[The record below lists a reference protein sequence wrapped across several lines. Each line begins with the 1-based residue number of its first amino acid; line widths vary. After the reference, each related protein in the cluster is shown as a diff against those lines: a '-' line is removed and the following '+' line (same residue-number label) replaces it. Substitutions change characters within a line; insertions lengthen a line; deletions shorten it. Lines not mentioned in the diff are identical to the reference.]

1 MEHTTMLAH
10 YNELKKE
17 NPDAVILFRCG
28 DFYEAY
34 EDDAETCSKVLG
46 ITLTKKNPEGTR
58 MAGFPHHAL
67 DNYLRKLIRSAYR
80 VAIADD
86 VPDPNTAKKLVKRGI
101 TELIKPGIQMNEH
114 TISMKEH
121 NDQIKVPVKSVL
133 NAVKP
138 EITNELD
145 YILANAMNHVEYI
158 KLKRELKIKL
168 TENDINYLIC
178 QAEINNGQ

>member
-1 MEHTTMLAH
+1 MLAH

-67 DNYLRKLIRSAYR
+67 DNYLPRLIRSAYR

-101 TELIKPGIQMNEH
+101 TELIKPGIQMNDYTYVAVLDYCSCTMNYYRIDGDLNEEEA
-114 TISMKEH
+114 KEALESKH
-121 NDQIKVPVKSVL
+121 HADDCYYMLSSEPIELYINDQL
-133 NAVKP
+133 
-138 EITNELD
+138 
-145 YILANAMNHVEYI
+145 
-158 KLKRELKIKL
+158 
-168 TENDINYLIC
+168 
-178 QAEINNGQ
+178 Q